1 MLTETDAK
9 AKWCPMA
16 RVGGDPGSEA
26 AGVSYNRW
34 PGGHH
39 EAAASCIASDCMAW
53 RWFGFVIDD
62 AWTEAVKAAAIEIG
76 DKTPSRHKAADHV
89 NKNRDA
95 YGLSTEKLGFCGAF
109 GQPK

>member
-1 MLTETDAK
+1 MAMLTEADAK
-9 AKWCPMA
+9 TKWCPMT
-16 RVGGDPGSEA
+16 RCGDEA
-26 AGVSYNRW
+26 GCNRN
-34 PGGHH
+34 GKDF
-39 EAAASCIASDCMAW
+39 AADPVCIASDCMAW

-62 AWTEAVKAAAIEIG
+62 AWTEAVKAVAIGIG
-76 DKTPSRHKAADHV
+76 DKSPSRHKAADHV